1 MQFTKKL
8 RKRIVNGEITTTIR
22 IWKRSHV
29 KIGGRYRLEE
39 GAIVVTSIT
48 EISLQDI
55 SPQLAKDSG
64 FDGIVDL
71 LKTAKHGLGQVIYF
85 IRFYYE
91 ETSY

>member
-1 MQFTKKL
+1 MAEATCKS
-8 RKRIVNGEITTTIR
+8 
-22 IWKRSHV
+22 W
-29 KIGGRYRLEE
+29 GRYRLEE
-39 GAIVVTSIT
+39 GAIIVTSII

-71 LKTAKHGLGQVIYF
+71 LKTAKHGSGQVIYF

-91 ETSY
+91 DTSYEDASD